1 MNAIKNKKTNMKNTI
16 ENNSLK
22 KFEEVFGPNIIN
34 FGNEIEF
41 NKEVIKT
48 GSIQLDK
55 ALGIGGIPVG
65 RIIEIYGNETSGK
78 TTLALHVIKEA
89 QETKKRC
96 LFIDVENSLDI
107 KYVKNIGINIDDLLI
122 AHPTSGEQT
131 FDIIEMMIKTK
142 RIDLIIVDSVAAM
155 VPSVEMENKLEE
167 QQMGLH
173 ARLMSKGLRRIQ
185 SLLMNYECTIIFLN
199 QIREKIGVFFGNP
212 EVTTGGKALKFFST
226 IRIESRKHD
235 LIKDN
240 ANKIGIQ
247 TKLTITKNKL
257 SAPLKQAF
265 VDIYFESGF
274 DAKNEIINFAIQY
287 DVIQKN
293 GSWYAFNSKNIAQGK
308 EQLRK
313 VLKDDNQLFEEIKN
327 ITLNSIK

>member
-313 VLKDDNQLFEEIKN
+313 VLKDDDQLFEEIKN

>member
-1 MNAIKNKKTNMKNTI
+1 MNAINNKKTIMKNTT

-22 KFEEVFGPNIIN
+22 KFEEIFGPNIIN
-34 FGNEIEF
+34 FGNEVDL

-55 ALGIGGIPVG
+55 ALGIGGFPVG

-78 TTLALHVIKEA
+78 TTLSLHAIKEA
-89 QETKKRC
+89 QQINKRC
-96 LFIDVENSLDI
+96 LFIDVENSLDM
-107 KYVKNIGINIDDLLI
+107 KYVKNIGINVDELLI
-122 AHPTSGEQT
+122 AHPTSGEQV

-142 RIDLIIVDSVAAM
+142 RIDLIVVDSVAAM
-155 VPSVEMENKLEE
+155 VPSVEMDNKIED

-185 SLLMNYECTIIFLN
+185 SLLMNFECTIIFLN

-212 EVTTGGKALKFFST
+212 EVTTGGRALKFFST

-247 TKLTITKNKL
+247 TKLTVTKNKL

-265 VDIYFESGF
+265 VDIYFENGF

-287 DVIQKN
+287 EVLKKN
-293 GSWYAFNSKNIAQGK
+293 GSWYAFNDKNVAQGK
-308 EQLRK
+308 EQLKK
-313 VLKDDNQLFEEIKN
+313 VLKDDDLLFEEIKN
-327 ITLNSIK
+327 ITLNLIK